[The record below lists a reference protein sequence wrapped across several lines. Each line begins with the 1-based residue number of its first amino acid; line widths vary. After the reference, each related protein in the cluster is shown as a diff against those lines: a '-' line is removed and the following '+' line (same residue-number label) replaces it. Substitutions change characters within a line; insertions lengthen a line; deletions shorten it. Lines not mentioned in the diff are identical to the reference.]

1 MMVITMAKIMV
12 MVLMILDNDDDGVN
26 DIGYDDDLMVITL
39 Y

>member
-26 DIGYDDDLMVITL
+26 DIER
-39 Y
+39 